1 MLEMTS
7 FDDVQIAVY
16 RVSRAIEIDP
26 DPKKVCYSLR
36 KRPEMLE
43 TTSFD
48 VVQIAVYRGSRDMR
62 TVPGPQ
68 NSVL

>member
-1 MLEMTS
+1 MLETTS

-16 RVSRAIEIDP
+16 RGSRAIEIDP

-48 VVQIAVYRGSRDMR
+48 DVQIAVYRGS
-62 TVPGPQ
+62 
-68 NSVL
+68 

>member
-1 MLEMTS
+1 MLEKAR

-16 RVSRAIEIDP
+16 RGSRAIEIDP
-26 DPKKVCYSLR
+26 DPKKVCYSPR

-48 VVQIAVYRGSRDMR
+48 DVQIVVYRESRAIKI
-62 TVPGPQ
+62 VPAP
-68 NSVL
+68 

>member
-16 RVSRAIEIDP
+16 GSRAIEIDP
-26 DPKKVCYSLR
+26 GPKKVCYSLR

-48 VVQIAVYRGSRDMR
+48 DVQIAVYRGSRDMR